1 MGSYRRGSIVEV
13 KAYDQYLIKVHGLG
27 RLTLRNQ
34 KFIKKI
40 EPYGSCDIPKSIPW
54 QDGQEVIVA
63 ENRLRESENLNIK
76 NQSDN
81 THLFSQA
88 VQKQDIPLVP
98 PTALE
103 DLTNNEA
110 AEPVEDTIQLPC
122 LSLPDHTPALRRS
135 SRNRAEPDR
144 LNVGTWKGKSYDSKS
159 TVLQEHDPN
168 DSLILRRPNID
179 LQSYNAWWG
188 RGHLRIS

>member
-1 MGSYRRGSIVEV
+1 M
-13 KAYDQYLIKVHGLG
+13 HGLG
-27 RLTLRNQ
+27 RLTLRNRI
-34 KFIKKI
+34 FIKKI

-54 QDGQEVIVA
+54 QDGQEGIDA
-63 ENRLRESENLNIK
+63 ENRLRESENTNIE

-81 THLFSQA
+81 TPNLFSQA
-88 VQKQDIPLVP
+88 VEKQDP
-98 PTALE
+98 PVVLPSALE

-110 AEPVEDTIQLPC
+110 AEPVEDAIQLPC

-159 TVLQEHDPN
+159 TVLQE
-168 DSLILRRPNID
+168 S
-179 LQSYNAWWG
+179 
-188 RGHLRIS
+188 